1 MILFH
6 IAIPKKARE
15 EHQKGHTGNDHSTLP
30 KMFEYII
37 NQLNEHYKGHFLY
50 VLSLT

>member
-30 KMFEYII
+30 KSFENIF
-37 NQLNEHYKGHFLY
+37 KKKKKKK
-50 VLSLT
+50 

>member
-30 KMFEYII
+30 KSFKNIV
-37 NQLNEHYKGHFLY
+37 NLKNENKGHFL
-50 VLSLT
+50 